1 MDWYKLVTIVVCI
14 LTSWV
19 LTMLGILKW
28 FITSALRSAQIWLHS
43 FPMNTPKMWLLCFED
58 KIATWKNFTNATN
71 DPSFLL
77 LELSTR
83 ICNSVEGMISQL
95 LRCFFFFIFF
105 YFFFCLSLIRSWINV
120 LSSKVEDYLNILF
133 YK

>member
-1 MDWYKLVTIVVCI
+1 MDWYKLVTTIIVCI

-19 LTMLGILKW
+19 LTMLGILKC

-58 KIATWKNFTNATN
+58 KIATCKNFTNATN

-83 ICNSVEGMISQL
+83 ICNSVEEMISQL
-95 LRCFFFFIFF
+95 LRCLFQIELVEIVLLLKIVFMLI
-105 YFFFCLSLIRSWINV
+105 SLVNFVKIRKMV
-120 LSSKVEDYLNILF
+120 
-133 YK
+133 